1 MLGIYLREMKNYGHI
16 KIDMWMFLSASVIIA
31 KNGNTTQM
39 TFNWWMETPFSAL
52 EPWAG
57 EHGVELDSLLF
68 WG

>member
-39 TFNWWMETPFSAL
+39 TFNWWMEK
-52 EPWAG
+52 
-57 EHGVELDSLLF
+57 
-68 WG
+68 